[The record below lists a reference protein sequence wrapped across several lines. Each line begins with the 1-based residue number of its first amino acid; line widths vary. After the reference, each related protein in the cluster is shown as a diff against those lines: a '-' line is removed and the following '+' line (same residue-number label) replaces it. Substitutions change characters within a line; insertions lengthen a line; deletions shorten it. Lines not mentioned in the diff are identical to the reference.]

1 MTTRLTNLATPFT
14 FQFLVTASGTP
25 EQLTVKRRAATIAF
39 VENQVS
45 YSASTIA
52 FVEGGASADTIT
64 DSVGG
69 FVTAG
74 FTAGG
79 KIKVAGTASND
90 GTYTIDTVVAGTI
103 TLISA
108 DDLADELAGTAFT
121 ITQTNTGADTITDSA
136 SGFLVT
142 GFQAGDQITV
152 SGSTLNDGTYVI
164 ASVTA
169 GKITLLARNDLI
181 TEAAGAIVKI
191 VAPKTVPDGVAV
203 TIKAMYANGGTI
215 RIADSSA
222 KALNTTTGGFG
233 LRNNESV
240 GLQVENISNVWLDAT
255 VSGEGVEVIFEKNVQ
270 A

>member
-1 MTTRLTNLATPFT
+1 MTTRLTNLSIPFC

-69 FVTAG
+69 FVSAG

-169 GKITLLARNDLI
+169 GTITLLARNDLI
-181 TEAAGAIVKI
+181 TEAAGTTVKI
-191 VAPKTVPDGVAV
+191 VAPKTVPDGISVN
-203 TIKAMYANGGTI
+203 IKAKRANTGDITI
-215 RIADSSA
+215 GYSSA
-222 KALNTTTGGFG
+222 TALNTGTGWVS
-233 LRNNESV
+233 LDANESI
-240 GLQVENISNVWLDAT
+240 GIQVENTNNIWLDAT
-255 VSGEGVEVIFEKNVQ
+255 VSSEGVEVWFEKSVQ